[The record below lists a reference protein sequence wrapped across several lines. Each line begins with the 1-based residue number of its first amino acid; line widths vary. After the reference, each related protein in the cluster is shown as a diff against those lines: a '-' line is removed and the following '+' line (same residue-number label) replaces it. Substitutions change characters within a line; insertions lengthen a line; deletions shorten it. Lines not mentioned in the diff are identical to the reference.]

1 MSLTVIEIL
10 LAVVAVSRGWRI
22 APALLVALPLLASY
36 VDGVAEGLLR
46 PLLGG
51 AFDPAGTASVF
62 AHGLALLGLAV
73 ACWVEPAERPTAP
86 RRLERPR
93 LRRTA
98 PLYQI

>member
-10 LAVVAVSRGWRI
+10 LAVVAASRGWRV
-22 APALLVALPLLASY
+22 APVLLVALPLLASY
-36 VDGVAEGLLR
+36 VDGLAEGLLR

-51 AFDPAGTASVF
+51 VFDPAGTASAL

-73 ACWVEPAERPTAP
+73 ACWGEPAEGPTAA

-93 LRRTA
+93 LRRTG